1 MTIYLDIAK
10 RKELVARWIPTS
22 LVILHIWAT
31 GCWAAAVF
39 FGVDTES
46 VRAMFEASG
55 YGIGGLLLLLVS
67 DRAVDIFLA
76 RAGALSDA
84 RSIEK
89 TTTEKTVVKP
99 LPEPEMK
106 DVRHPTE

>member
-31 GCWAAAVF
+31 GCWLAALNGTDNETIQV
-39 FGVDTES
+39 
-46 VRAMFEASG
+46 MFNSCG
-55 YGIGGLLLLLVS
+55 YGIGGLLLLLIT
-67 DRAVDIFLA
+67 DRATDIFLA

-89 TTTEKTVVKP
+89 TTTEKTVVTP
-99 LPEPEMK
+99 MMPEPEIS
-106 DVRHPTE
+106 DVRSTE